1 MPMGTRRLSMRARP
15 CLRGYQKDRPQSR
28 ERQPKPRQG
37 MMKLHS
43 PIFASALAV
52 GLADPAMA
60 QTMHRYLEF
69 FKYTDSAV
77 KAITENPQD
86 RSTQAAKLAESFGGK
101 MEAAYWF
108 PAGSEYDGMVIY
120 ALPDDLTQQAQGL
133 FARATGNF
141 AKTYSIPLV
150 TADEFKAAMEKAKSV
165 KSSCSPPTATK
176 Q

>member
-1 MPMGTRRLSMRARP
+1 
-15 CLRGYQKDRPQSR
+15 
-28 ERQPKPRQG
+28 
-37 MMKLHS
+37 MKLHS
-43 PIFASALAV
+43 LIIASALAV
-52 GLADPAMA
+52 GAAVPAMA
-60 QTMHRYLEF
+60 QSMHRYLEF

-77 KAITENPQD
+77 KAMTENPQD
-86 RSTQAAKLAESFGGK
+86 RSVQAAKLAESFGGK

-141 AKTYSIPLV
+141 VKTYSIPLMS
-150 TADEFKAAMEKAKSV
+150 ADEFKAAMEKAKAV
-165 KSSCSPPTATK
+165 KSSYTPPTATK